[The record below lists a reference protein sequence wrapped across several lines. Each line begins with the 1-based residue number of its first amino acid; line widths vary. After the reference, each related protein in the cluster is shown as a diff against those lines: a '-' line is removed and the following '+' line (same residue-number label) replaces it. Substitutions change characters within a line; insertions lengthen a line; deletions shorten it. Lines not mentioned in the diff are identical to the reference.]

1 MSLNRKIFKF
11 KNYNSISKFL
21 KKYNLKS
28 FNNYKKVKEYSN
40 FFELDKII
48 FQLRIDKNS
57 QTKLPE
63 HIRDVKKNI
72 SIIDFDIIDLSR
84 LHWLALKKKALNILE
99 FGSGFSTVIFA
110 DVCNILT
117 FFFKD
122 KIELRLEKKFHTYSL
137 EESQKFLKITK
148 RRIAKKSLKNISLI
162 KAKHKIIYYKGKY
175 ASKCLNIPN
184 ISPDFIY
191 LDGPS
196 QYFQKKNLDG
206 FNFNF
211 ISRFPMSA
219 DLLILEYFFEPGTII
234 VIDGRTSNAR
244 FLRDHFKR
252 NWNYIHDEKGDIHI
266 FELKEKPLGI
276 YNKKKINFCNKN

>member
-72 SIIDFDIIDLSR
+72 SIIDFDIKDLSR

-110 DVCNILT
+110 DV
-117 FFFKD
+117 
-122 KIELRLEKKFHTYSL
+122 
-137 EESQKFLKITK
+137 
-148 RRIAKKSLKNISLI
+148 
-162 KAKHKIIYYKGKY
+162 
-175 ASKCLNIPN
+175 
-184 ISPDFIY
+184 
-191 LDGPS
+191 
-196 QYFQKKNLDG
+196 
-206 FNFNF
+206 
-211 ISRFPMSA
+211 
-219 DLLILEYFFEPGTII
+219 
-234 VIDGRTSNAR
+234 
-244 FLRDHFKR
+244 
-252 NWNYIHDEKGDIHI
+252 
-266 FELKEKPLGI
+266 
-276 YNKKKINFCNKN
+276 INNPQMY